1 MFLVLLFTGFFCP
14 EGSTTPVPCPRGT
27 FRSEGAALTPHSCL
41 ACPVDFFN
49 PMPGQKACLPCG
61 SEAAQP
67 TEGQETCICL
77 GKGQVFQVRGQFC
90 SSCSVLM
97 EIAITSDF
105 GLHSFYLKCTNA
117 GYVSLTGILQSC
129 ISFPFTYIHRAES
142 NIAGLHV
149 SFRAT
154 SIPLLWECKGGLN
167 GPTGF
172 L

>member
-1 MFLVLLFTGFFCP
+1 MYIIKPHYIRKNDDMFLVLLFTGFFCP

-77 GKGQVFQVRGQFC
+77 GKGQVFQVYRQFC
-90 SSCSVLM
+90 SNCSVLM

-129 ISFPFTYIHRAES
+129 ISFPFTYIHQAES
-142 NIAGLHV
+142 NIADVHM
-149 SFRAT
+149 
-154 SIPLLWECKGGLN
+154 
-167 GPTGF
+167 
-172 L
+172 

>member
-14 EGSTTPVPCPRGT
+14 KGSTTPVPCPRGT

-77 GKGQVFQVRGQFC
+77 GKGQVFQVYRQFC
-90 SSCSVLM
+90 SNCSVLM

-105 GLHSFYLKCTNA
+105 GLHSFYLKCTA
-117 GYVSLTGILQSC
+117 LMQGTSLSLASFSPASHFHLHTFTGLKV
-129 ISFPFTYIHRAES
+129 T
-142 NIAGLHV
+142 
-149 SFRAT
+149 
-154 SIPLLWECKGGLN
+154 
-167 GPTGF
+167 
-172 L
+172 

>member
-1 MFLVLLFTGFFCP
+1 MYMIKPHYIRKNDDMFLVLLFTGFFCP

-77 GKGQVFQVRGQFC
+77 GKGQVFQVYRQFC
-90 SSCSVLM
+90 SNCSVLM

-105 GLHSFYLKCTNA
+105 GLHSFYLKCTA
-117 GYVSLTGILQSC
+117 LMQGTSLSLASFSPASHFHLHTFTGLKV
-129 ISFPFTYIHRAES
+129 T
-142 NIAGLHV
+142 
-149 SFRAT
+149 
-154 SIPLLWECKGGLN
+154 
-167 GPTGF
+167 
-172 L
+172 

>member
-77 GKGQVFQVRGQFC
+77 GKGQVFQVYRKFC
-90 SSCSVLM
+90 SNCSVLM
-97 EIAITSDF
+97 GIAITSDF
-105 GLHSFYLKCTNA
+105 GLHSFYLKCTA
-117 GYVSLTGILQSC
+117 LMQGTSLSLASFSPASHFHLHTFTGLKV
-129 ISFPFTYIHRAES
+129 T
-142 NIAGLHV
+142 
-149 SFRAT
+149 
-154 SIPLLWECKGGLN
+154 
-167 GPTGF
+167 
-172 L
+172 

>member
-77 GKGQVFQVRGQFC
+77 GKGQVFQVYRQFC
-90 SSCSVLM
+90 SNCSVLM

-105 GLHSFYLKCTNA
+105 GLHSFYLKCTA
-117 GYVSLTGILQSC
+117 LMQGTSLSLA
-129 ISFPFTYIHRAES
+129 SFSPASHFHLHTFTR
-142 NIAGLHV
+142 LKV
-149 SFRAT
+149 T
-154 SIPLLWECKGGLN
+154 
-167 GPTGF
+167 
-172 L
+172 

>member
-77 GKGQVFQVRGQFC
+77 GKGQVFQVYRQFC

-105 GLHSFYLKCTNA
+105 GLHSFYLKCTA
-117 GYVSLTGILQSC
+117 LMQGTSLSLA
-129 ISFPFTYIHRAES
+129 SFSPASHFHLHTFTR
-142 NIAGLHV
+142 LKV
-149 SFRAT
+149 T
-154 SIPLLWECKGGLN
+154 
-167 GPTGF
+167 
-172 L
+172 